1 MSDSE
6 SSEDHED
13 EPQQKKAKRKRPATE
28 PAATA
33 DLSTKWNL
41 NRYTNKQR
49 TLVFCSRGVSHRDR
63 HLLQDLRDMLP
74 HSKKEVKFDAKGKLA
89 LINEVCELKS
99 CNNCIF
105 LEAKKRQDLYLWM
118 SKTPHGPSVRFL
130 LQNVHT
136 MSEVKLTG
144 NCLKGSR
151 PLLSFSD
158 SFESAPH
165 WQLIKEM
172 LTQVFG
178 SPMGHPHVKP
188 FVDHVLSFMILDNRI
203 WFRNYQ
209 ISFSQPVDGK
219 GPGDMLLV
227 EVGPR
232 FVLNP
237 IKIFAGSF
245 GGAMLWENSAY
256 VSPNIS
262 RKELLKRK
270 SVKYSGKVASKTE
283 RKQYEAENRLPQDEL
298 ADTFA

>member
-6 SSEDHED
+6 QSDNREDA
-13 EPQQKKAKRKRPATE
+13 PAKKAKRKRPATE
-28 PAATA
+28 TA
-33 DLSTKWNL
+33 PVELSSKWNL
-41 NRYTNKQR
+41 NKYTNKQR

-74 HSKKEVKFDAKGKLA
+74 HSKKEVKFDAKGKLS

-158 SFESAPH
+158 TFESEPH
-165 WQLIKEM
+165 WKLIKEM

-209 ISFSQPVDGK
+209 ISFSTPVESGK
-219 GPGDMLLV
+219 PGDMLLV
-227 EVGPR
+227 EIGPR

-245 GGAMLWENSAY
+245 GGAMLWENSTY

-262 RKELLKRK
+262 RAEALKRK
-270 SVKYSGKVASKTE
+270 SVKYVGKVTSKTE
-283 RKQYEAENRLPQDEL
+283 RKQYEAENQLHPDEL